1 VDKRYQIFISSTFKD
16 LIEERQAILKAVL
29 ELDHMPAGM
38 ELFPASDDTAWRLI
52 RDVIDAS
59 DYYIVVVGGRY
70 GSLDEGGIGYTEKEY
85 EYAFENDRPVIPLLH
100 KDPGKLARE
109 QTETD
114 EAAWG
119 KLMAF
124 RAKLEGRHTCNYWA
138 NAGELKALAI
148 VGLTA
153 AMKRHPRIGWV
164 RADTVPTGATIAEV
178 LSLRNRTSELEAQLA
193 ATRLGPPP
201 GAEDL
206 HQGDDELTVRVSF
219 SVRDPGTYTSKG
231 YSAEHRVTW
240 NEVFAAVAPTL
251 IDEATDSM
259 LTAAF
264 DRFFLERVRETY
276 KDSKDLKGKIWESAT
291 LSSKEREDFIIQYR
305 ALGLI
310 RESNRPRSVR
320 DTRLYWTLT
329 PYGDNL
335 MTRLRASR
343 RTPLVAPEQPATVEV
358 DTARSARRK
367 RK

>member
-1 VDKRYQIFISSTFKD
+1 MDKRYQVFISSTFKD

-29 ELDHMPAGM
+29 ELDQMPAGM

-52 RDVIDAS
+52 CDVIDGS
-59 DYYIVVVGGRY
+59 DYYVVVVGGRY
-70 GSLDEGGIGYTEKEY
+70 GSLDEGGIGFTEKEY
-85 EYAFENDRPVIPLLH
+85 DYAYQNDRPVIALLH
-100 KDPGKLARE
+100 KDPEKLPRE

-114 EAAWG
+114 AAAWA
-119 KLMAF
+119 KLVAF
-124 RAKLEGRHTCNYWA
+124 RAKLESRHTCTYWA

-164 RADTVPTGATIAEV
+164 RADEVPTGATIAEV
-178 LSLRNRTSELEAQLA
+178 LSLRNRIGELEGQLA
-193 ATRLGPPP
+193 ATSLGPPP

-206 HQGDDELTVRVSF
+206 HQGDDEVTVKVTF
-219 SVRDPGTYTSKG
+219 SVRDSNYDVSS
-231 YSAEHRVTW
+231 YSANHRVTW

-251 IDEATDSM
+251 IDEATDGT
-259 LTAAF
+259 LTEAF
-264 DRFFLERVRETY
+264 NRFFMGRLQETY
-276 KDSKDLKGKIWESAT
+276 KNDADIKGKVWTKAALLERD
-291 LSSKEREDFIIQYR
+291 REDFIIQYR

-310 RESNRPRSVR
+310 RESSRPRSVR
-320 DTRLYWTLT
+320 DTALYWTLT

-343 RTPLVAPEQPATVEV
+343 RTPLVPPEQTATAELQ
-358 DTARSARRK
+358 TGTKAGRK